1 MRRRQFLPSCIF
13 LTREKPAKRGFSLG
27 AGIAL
32 DSVMPPLDI
41 FRHYDTVQF
50 LRQHETARLSAHQ
63 AARAA
68 KSEEAAAATPASETT
83 LGSTFEDILD
93 IVNPLQHLPVVG
105 TLYRAVTGDKMDTL
119 PKIAGDTLYG
129 GLWGAVS
136 SLADTAFE
144 AITGKDFGSTVL
156 AMVTNGLGIGQA
168 EKPVQLAA
176 AQTAKPQSAAQQGV
190 ADEMAFSSALAA
202 KGVDSALSAR
212 ALYAYRRSQG
222 MADAAAGLN

>member
-1 MRRRQFLPSCIF
+1 M
-13 LTREKPAKRGFSLG
+13 PA
-27 AGIAL
+27 
-32 DSVMPPLDI
+32 LDI

-68 KSEEAAAATPASETT
+68 KSDESVAAKPAGETG
-83 LGSTFEDILD
+83 LSSAFEDILD

-105 TLYRAVTGDKMDTL
+105 TLYRAMTGDKMGTL

-129 GLWGAVS
+129 GLWGAVG

-156 AMVTNGLGIGQA
+156 ALVTDGFGS
-168 EKPVQLAA
+168 EDKPVTVAQNIPAA
-176 AQTAKPQSAAQQGV
+176 KAALPAGG
-190 ADEMAFSSALAA
+190 EELAFSNALSAR
-202 KGVDSALSAR
+202 GIDGDLSAR

-222 MADAAAGLN
+222 MADAAAGLK

>member
-1 MRRRQFLPSCIF
+1 M
-13 LTREKPAKRGFSLG
+13 PA
-27 AGIAL
+27 
-32 DSVMPPLDI
+32 LDI

-50 LRQHETARLSAHQ
+50 LRQHEAARQ

-68 KSEEAAAATPASETT
+68 KPEDVAAANPAGETT

-105 TLYRAVTGDKMDTL
+105 TLYRAMTGDKMDTL

-129 GLWGAVS
+129 GLWGAVG

-144 AITGKDFGSTVL
+144 AITGKDFGATVL
-156 AMVTNGLGIGQA
+156 ALITGSED
-168 EKPVQLAA
+168 EKPVALAQNIPA
-176 AQTAKPQSAAQQGV
+176 AKAALPSGGEEV
-190 ADEMAFSSALAA
+190 AFSNALSAR
-202 KGVDSALSAR
+202 GIDSDLSAR

-222 MADAAAGLN
+222 LTETSPGMR